1 MKLAEALDASP
12 VRVARRYWD
21 IQEAVLRPVL
31 VAKEDHVR
39 GEPVIATAGAPL
51 SPAGPVGREYTKRQ
65 AKTAAASPP
74 ARPPKG
80 RVAVAGANDGE

>member
-1 MKLAEALDASP
+1 MPVMNAED
-12 VRVARRYWD
+12 VREAAVARRHWD
-21 IQEAVLRPVL
+21 IQEAVMRPVL

-51 SPAGPVGREYTKRQ
+51 SPAGPVGREYTKHQ